1 MGETLDPFNPVVA
14 EFLAQ
19 MRQYYEQLTGDPAG
33 AQARA
38 VQTLADLRWQ
48 QALAVS
54 YFDCFWAFRVVAL
67 LLIPLVLLM
76 RPSVAARGAHVG
88 AE

>member
-1 MGETLDPFNPVVA
+1 M
-14 EFLAQ
+14 
-19 MRQYYEQLTGDPAG
+19 
-33 AQARA
+33 QA
-38 VQTLADLRWQ
+38 LADLRWQ

-54 YFDCFWAFRVVAL
+54 SFDCFWAFAVLAVM
-67 LLIPLVLLM
+67 LIPLVLLM

>member
-14 EFLAQ
+14 EFLTQ

-33 AQARA
+33 ARARA

-54 YFDCFWAFRVVAL
+54 SFDCFWAFAVLAVM
-67 LLIPLVLLM
+67 LIPLVLLM